1 MRIMIKNLKS
11 KEEFVTETL
20 KKREADIREQQEH
33 LDFLQKKLDAAKEDL
48 AKMRRSQEARW
59 ESFHAAARL
68 DNAIWKRFRPED
80 GKEYEIDADV
90 VFSFLED
97 DLISVLIDKDIDADE
112 AENFMREEF
121 LKEYELF
128 KKKFPRETKEDFMK
142 RISNRYWTH
151 IKAEIDIHRDWSSAF
166 RSVKDGAD
174 LSGPV
179 RYSFYQSDLYEF
191 VRLHKA
197 NRFRKKIEELL
208 ANCNY
213 NGERGLLSEGLYDEC
228 IKLISRIGEVE
239 AV

>member
-1 MRIMIKNLKS
+1 MLKNLKS
-11 KEEFVTETL
+11 KEEFVAEKI
-20 KKREADIREQQEH
+20 KKKEADIREQQERI
-33 LDFLQKKLDAAKEDL
+33 DFLKKKLDAAKEEL
-48 AKMRRSQEARW
+48 VKMRKSQEARW

-68 DNAIWKRFRPED
+68 DNAIWKHFHPED
-80 GKEYEIDADV
+80 DKEYEIDANV
-90 VFSFLED
+90 VFSFLER

-128 KKKFPRETKEDFMK
+128 KKKFPTETKEAFMK
-142 RISNRYWTH
+142 RISNRYWTL

-166 RSVKDGAD
+166 KSVKDGSD

-208 ANCNY
+208 TDCNFH
-213 NGERGLLSEGLYDEC
+213 GESSMLSSGMYDEC
-228 IKLISRIGEVE
+228 LKLISEIGEE
-239 AV
+239 AAV